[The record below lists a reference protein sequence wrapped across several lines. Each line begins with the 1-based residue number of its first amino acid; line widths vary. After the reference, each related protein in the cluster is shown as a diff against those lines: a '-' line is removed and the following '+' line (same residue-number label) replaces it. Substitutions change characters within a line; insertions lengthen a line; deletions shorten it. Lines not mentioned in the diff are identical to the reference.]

1 VKGKVDALMVA
12 GFLGLSAYL
21 VRCLKDQQTTT
32 MSSVTK
38 VTETITGQ
46 ATDQMDRISMAFST
60 VNREAIG
67 RVSLLAET
75 ILLGRDLPSQ
85 SESLPTSSSEEESS
99 PDTEID
105 WSGLPETAQWAAEEE
120 ELLPPTTMPWQ
131 SSLPHDDLEMTL
143 D

>member
-1 VKGKVDALMVA
+1 MKGKVDALMVA
-12 GFLGLSAYL
+12 GLIGLTAYL

-38 VTETITGQ
+38 VTETVTGQ

-75 ILLGRDLPSQ
+75 ILLGRDLPNQ
-85 SESLPTSSSEEESS
+85 SESLPTNLNVVESL

-105 WSGLPETAQWAAEEE
+105 WSDLPETAQWAAEEE
-120 ELLPPTTMPWQ
+120 ESLPLTTMPWQ
-131 SSLPHDDLEMTL
+131 SSSLPDDLGMTL

>member
-1 VKGKVDALMVA
+1 MKGRVDALMVA
-12 GFLGLSAYL
+12 GLIGLTAYL

-38 VTETITGQ
+38 VTETVTGQ

-85 SESLPTSSSEEESS
+85 NVSLPTNLNVEENL

-105 WSGLPETAQWAAEEE
+105 WSDLPETAQWAVEEE
-120 ELLPPTTMPWQ
+120 ELLHPTTMPWQ
-131 SSLPHDDLEMTL
+131 SSSPPDDSEMTL